1 MNTFETS
8 NFKHIFVY
16 DLEFIGDIND
26 ITSCKI
32 WDISILYVKTGE
44 TFGAVIDPDPYVMH
58 FPPPIVDGLFNLT
71 RNFLNENNSKPF
83 DKIWHKIYKWVNN
96 RVYGEKCVFI
106 SHNNFSSDKLVL
118 ENHFSY
124 YNLSTPG
131 NWYFFD
137 SLNFFRD
144 NIRNIYDYSL
154 KGLIKYL
161 LKKEH
166 THAHR
171 AEADTL
177 MLYECLKL
185 YTKNIWNLSGCVYP
199 LFITSLRVMKG
210 IGSAVEI
217 CFFKNG
223 ISSQEFL
230 MQQLTM
236 VTRIG
241 NANNKPYNITI
252 YQYIFDILRKDNIP
266 LDNIKTVANSACS
279 RYVRAN
285 FFNNIFNR

>member
-1 MNTFETS
+1 ME
-8 NFKHIFVY
+8 
-16 DLEFIGDIND
+16 
-26 ITSCKI
+26 CQ
-32 WDISILYVKTGE
+32 
-44 TFGAVIDPDPYVMH
+44 
-58 FPPPIVDGLFNLT
+58 
-71 RNFLNENNSKPF
+71 
-83 DKIWHKIYKWVNN
+83 
-96 RVYGEKCVFI
+96 
-106 SHNNFSSDKLVL
+106 
-118 ENHFSY
+118 
-124 YNLSTPG
+124 
-131 NWYFFD
+131 YFFNMR
-137 SLNFFRD
+137 S
-144 NIRNIYDYSL
+144 
-154 KGLIKYL
+154 
-161 LKKEH
+161 
-166 THAHR
+166 
-171 AEADTL
+171 
-177 MLYECLKL
+177 
-185 YTKNIWNLSGCVYP
+185 KNIWNLSGCVYP

-223 ISSQEFL
+223 ISSREFL